1 MLGDITVVDQIYVA
15 CGYTDMRKSIDGLV
29 TLVHEHFN
37 MDPYEPAL
45 FLFCGRKADRI
56 KALMWENDGFVLLY
70 KRLESGK
77 FQWPRIEDELQP
89 ITWQQ
94 FRWLMEGLQV
104 EQKHSI
110 KPAPRGAFY

>member
-1 MLGDITVVDQIYVA
+1 
-15 CGYTDMRKSIDGLV
+15 MRKSIDGLV

-37 MDPYEPAL
+37 MDPYGSAL

-77 FQWPRIEDELQP
+77 FQWPRTEDELQP

-94 FRWLMEGLQV
+94 FRWLREGLQV

-110 KPAPRGAFY
+110 KPARKGAFY

>member
-1 MLGDITVVDQIYVA
+1 
-15 CGYTDMRKSIDGLV
+15 MRKSIDGLA
-29 TLVHEHFN
+29 TLVQEHFN

-45 FLFCGRKADRI
+45 FLFCGRRADRI
-56 KALMWENDGFVLLY
+56 KALLY
-70 KRLESGK
+70 KRLENGK
-77 FQWPRIEDELQP
+77 FQWPRNEDELQP

-110 KPAPRGAFY
+110 RPAPRGAFYYAKACMNPLKILDFMPIKAFLLL